1 MLLCDSVAGP
11 LRSTA
16 VSDELVSPASLIA
29 LALMVPAVSVTAT
42 ALVAS
47 GTTIVTPL
55 TLEPAS
61 SSASVV
67 ADWSTVWPA
76 PAPMIATLL
85 APVMFVKLSPK
96 VSGTDEDRAAA
107 ASRIRCVHGVVDR
120 GLRHRPR
127 RATGRG
133 MHAVGRRRQRAR
145 RDSKSGDCH
154 HYARQRDPQRR
165 FRNLLT
171 HPWVVHRPGRGGQ
184 RPPSESIASAMT
196 ASGEW

>member
-1 MLLCDSVAGP
+1 MLLCDSVAWP

-16 VSDELVSPASLIA
+16 VSDEVVARASLIA
-29 LALMVPAVSVTAT
+29 RALMVPAVSVTAT
-42 ALVAS
+42 AVVAS

-96 VSGTDEDRAAA
+96 VPGTDEDRAAA
-107 ASRIRCVHGVVDR
+107 ASRIRCVHGVLDR
-120 GLRHRPR
+120 GRRHRPR

-133 MHAVGRRRQRAR
+133 LQAGGRRRQPAR
-145 RDSKSGDCH
+145 RDSQTVDRH
-154 HYARQRDPQRR
+154 H
-165 FRNLLT
+165 
-171 HPWVVHRPGRGGQ
+171 
-184 RPPSESIASAMT
+184 
-196 ASGEW
+196 